1 MRIVHLTDPH
11 LSQLDDQ
18 RFWALTGKRRLGY
31 LSWMQRRRHRHRRD
45 ILARIAAGAR
55 AECPDLVAVTGD
67 LVQLGLAG
75 EIDEAVQWLASF
87 APLPLVLV
95 PGNHDLYQ
103 ADSVAA
109 VHTAWVPWLGATA
122 AAPAVFPRIW
132 RHGDITVIGLNSSAP
147 RAFWSAAGRIGT
159 AQLARLEHCLHA
171 SRGTLRCVLLHH
183 PPLPG
188 QCARRKALDDA
199 PALSALLGT
208 EGVEIVLHGH
218 LHHNTEH
225 LLAPRT
231 RVLATASASN
241 AARDGRA
248 SYRVLDIHSRAD
260 GWQVDATLKTLPEQG
275 EPVTAGTSA
284 WFFPR

>member
-31 LSWMQRRRHRHRRD
+31 LSWMRRRRHRHRRD

-55 AECPDLVAVTGD
+55 AEGPDLVAVTGD

-75 EIDEAVQWLASF
+75 EIDEAAQWLASF
-87 APLPLVLV
+87 APPRWCSCPATMISTRPIRSRPCTR
-95 PGNHDLYQ
+95 PGYLGSGRQQPRRRVSANM
-103 ADSVAA
+103 AA
-109 VHTAWVPWLGATA
+109 
-122 AAPAVFPRIW
+122 R
-132 RHGDITVIGLNSSAP
+132 RHHRDRLNSSAP
-147 RAFWSAAGRIGT
+147 RPSGRRRVASAPDSWRASNTACTRAVEPCAACCCTTRRCRAVRATQGT
-159 AQLARLEHCLHA
+159 R
-171 SRGTLRCVLLHH
+171 R
-183 PPLPG
+183 
-188 QCARRKALDDA
+188 CARAERAARHGGRRNRA
-199 PALSALLGT
+199 PWTSPSQRR
-208 EGVEIVLHGH
+208 
-218 LHHNTEH
+218 
-225 LLAPRT
+225 APVRART

-275 EPVTAGTSA
+275 EPVRPVRGA